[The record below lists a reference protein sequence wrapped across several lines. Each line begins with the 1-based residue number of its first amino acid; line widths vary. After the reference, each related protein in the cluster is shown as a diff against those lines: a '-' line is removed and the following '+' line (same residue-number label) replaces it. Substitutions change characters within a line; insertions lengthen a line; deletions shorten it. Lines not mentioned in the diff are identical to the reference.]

1 MANIAKRK
9 LTVREF
15 VPAALSL
22 LGGSS
27 SLLCQESD
35 IISLEI
41 GGAKI
46 EVTFGSSEFDLPR
59 ERLLSWI
66 QNAAKAVSR
75 YYGAF
80 PVPRMRIR
88 VNSSERRSGVFGGT
102 TWGRTP
108 PFTRIFVGRHTT
120 DQQLAEDWMMTHELV
135 HTAFPDV
142 EEEQHWIEEGIATY
156 VEPIARVQTGELT
169 PQKIWADMARDMP
182 QGEPKALDQGLDHT
196 HTWGR
201 TYWGGALFC
210 LAAEVRIRQAS
221 GNRKGLQD
229 ALRAVQKAGGTID
242 NSWPLDR
249 ALELGDRATR
259 TTVLT
264 QLYAEMKDKPAP
276 VDLDALWQQLG
287 VRKNGETVS
296 LDDGAPLAGI
306 RRAITAS

>member
-1 MANIAKRK
+1 MASVTKRK

-15 VPAALSL
+15 LPAALGL
-22 LGGSS
+22 LGVPS
-27 SLLCQESD
+27 SLMCQESD
-35 IISLEI
+35 VIPLEI

-46 EVTFGSSEFDLPR
+46 EVTFGSGEFDLPR

-66 QNAAKAVSR
+66 QNAAKAVSH
-75 YYGAF
+75 YYGVF

-88 VNSSERRSGVFGGT
+88 VNSSEKRSGVFGGT

-120 DQQLAEDWMMTHELV
+120 DRQLAEDWMMTHELV

-142 EEEQHWIEEGIATY
+142 DEEHHWIEEGIATY

-210 LAAEVRIRQAS
+210 LAAEVRIRQAT
-221 GNRKGLQD
+221 GNRKGLQA
-229 ALRAVQKAGGTID
+229 ALRAIQKAGGTID
-242 NSWPLDR
+242 NSWPVER
-249 ALELGDRATR
+249 AFELGDRATN

-287 VRKNGETVS
+287 VRKNGDGVL
-296 LDDGAPLAGI
+296 LDDTAPLAGI

>member
-1 MANIAKRK
+1 MASVTKRK
-9 LTVREF
+9 LTIREF
-15 VPAALSL
+15 LPAALGL
-22 LGGSS
+22 LGVSS
-27 SLLCQESD
+27 SLLCQESEV
-35 IISLEI
+35 IPLEI

-46 EVTFGSSEFDLPR
+46 EVTFGSEEFDLPR

-75 YYGAF
+75 YYGGF

-120 DQQLAEDWMMTHELV
+120 DPQLAEDWMMTHELV

-142 EEEQHWIEEGIATY
+142 DEEQHWIEEGIATY
-156 VEPIARVQTGELT
+156 VEPIARVQTGELN

-210 LAAEVRIRQAS
+210 LVAEVRLRQAT

-229 ALRAVQKAGGTID
+229 ALRAIQKAGGTID
-242 NSWPLDR
+242 NSWPVDR
-249 ALELGDRATR
+249 AFELGDRATH

-264 QLYAEMKDKPAP
+264 QLYAETKDKPAP

-287 VRKNGETVS
+287 VRKSSERVW
-296 LDDGAPLAGI
+296 LDDAAPLAGI

>member
-1 MANIAKRK
+1 MASVTKRK

-15 VPAALSL
+15 LPAALGILGVPSSL
-22 LGGSS
+22 LG
-27 SLLCQESD
+27 QESEV
-35 IISLEI
+35 IPLEI

-46 EVTFGSSEFDLPR
+46 EVTFGSEEFDLPR

-75 YYGAF
+75 YYGVF

-88 VNSSERRSGVFGGT
+88 VNSSEKRSGVFGGT

-120 DQQLAEDWMMTHELV
+120 DLQLAEDWMMTHELV
-135 HTAFPDV
+135 HTAFPDMD
-142 EEEQHWIEEGIATY
+142 EEQHWIEEGIATY

-210 LAAEVRIRQAS
+210 LVAEVRIRQAT
-221 GNRKGLQD
+221 GNSKGLQD
-229 ALRAVQKAGGTID
+229 ALRGIQKAGGTID
-242 NSWPLDR
+242 NSWPVDR
-249 ALELGDRATR
+249 AFELGDRATR

-264 QLYAEMKDKPAP
+264 QLYAETKDKPAP

-287 VRKNGETVS
+287 VRKNGEGAW
-296 LDDGAPLAGI
+296 LDDTAPLARI

>member
-15 VPAALSL
+15 VPAALGL

-229 ALRAVQKAGGTID
+229 ALRAIQKAGGTID

-287 VRKNGETVS
+287 VRKNGETVW

>member
-1 MANIAKRK
+1 MASITKRK

-15 VPAALSL
+15 LPATLGL
-22 LGGSS
+22 LGVPS

-35 IISLEI
+35 VIPLEI

-46 EVTFGSSEFDLPR
+46 EVTFGSEEFDLPR

-75 YYGAF
+75 YYGVF

-88 VNSSERRSGVFGGT
+88 VNSSERRSGVFSGT

-120 DQQLAEDWMMTHELV
+120 DRQLAEDWMMTHELV
-135 HTAFPDV
+135 HTAFPDMD
-142 EEEQHWIEEGIATY
+142 EEHHWIEEGIATY

-182 QGEPKALDQGLDHT
+182 QGEPKAFDQGLDHT

-210 LAAEVRIRQAS
+210 LVAEVRIRQAT
-221 GNRKGLQD
+221 GNRKGLQQG
-229 ALRAVQKAGGTID
+229 LRAIQKAGGTID
-242 NSWPLDR
+242 NSWPLER
-249 ALELGDRATR
+249 ALELGDRATG

-264 QLYAEMKDKPAP
+264 QLYTEMKDKPAP

-287 VRKNGETVS
+287 VRKNGEGVL
-296 LDDGAPLAGI
+296 LDDAAPLAGI

>member
-1 MANIAKRK
+1 MANGTKHK

-15 VPAALSL
+15 LPAALGL
-22 LGGSS
+22 LGAPSC
-27 SLLCQESD
+27 LLCQDSD
-35 IISLEI
+35 AIPLEI

-46 EVTFGSSEFDLPR
+46 DVTFSSAEFDLSR
-59 ERLLSWI
+59 DRLLSWI
-66 QNAAKAVSR
+66 QKAGKAVSH

-88 VNSSERRSGVFGGT
+88 VNSSEKRSGVFGGT

-108 PFTRIFVGRHTT
+108 PFTRIFVGRHTSE
-120 DQQLAEDWMMTHELV
+120 QQLAEDWMMTHELV

-142 EEEQHWIEEGIATY
+142 DEEHHWIEEGIATY

-169 PQKIWADMARDMP
+169 PQKIWSDMARDMP
-182 QGEPKALDQGLDHT
+182 QGEPRALDEGLDHT

-210 LAAEVRIRQAS
+210 LAADVRIRQAA
-221 GNRKGLQD
+221 GNRRGLQD
-229 ALRAVQKAGGTID
+229 ALRAIQKGGGTID
-242 NSWPLDR
+242 NSWPLER

-264 QLYAEMKDKPAP
+264 QLYSEMKDKPVP
-276 VDLDALWQQLG
+276 VDLDTLWQQLG
-287 VRKNGETVS
+287 VKKDGDTVR

>member
-1 MANIAKRK
+1 MASVTKRK

-15 VPAALSL
+15 LPAALGL
-22 LGGSS
+22 LGVPS

-35 IISLEI
+35 VIPLQI

-46 EVTFGSSEFDLPR
+46 EVTFGSEEFDLPR

-75 YYGAF
+75 YYDGF
-80 PVPRMRIR
+80 PVARMRIR
-88 VNSSERRSGVFGGT
+88 VNSSEKRSGVFGGT

-120 DQQLAEDWMMTHELV
+120 DQQLSEDWMMTHELV

-142 EEEQHWIEEGIATY
+142 DEEQHWIEEGIATY

-210 LAAEVRIRQAS
+210 LVAEVRIRQAT

-229 ALRAVQKAGGTID
+229 ALRAIQKAGGTID
-242 NSWPLDR
+242 NSWPVGR
-249 ALELGDRATR
+249 AFELGDRATS

-264 QLYAEMKDKPAP
+264 QLYAETKDKPAP
-276 VDLDALWQQLG
+276 VDLDALWKQLG
-287 VRKNGETVS
+287 VRKNGEGVL
-296 LDDGAPLAGI
+296 LDNAAPLAGI

>member
-1 MANIAKRK
+1 MASVTKRK
-9 LTVREF
+9 LTVRQF
-15 VPAALSL
+15 LPAALGL
-22 LGGSS
+22 LGVPS

-35 IISLEI
+35 VIPLEI

-46 EVTFGSSEFDLPR
+46 EVTFGSDEFDLPR

-75 YYGAF
+75 YYGVF

-88 VNSSERRSGVFGGT
+88 VNSSEKRSGVFSGT

-120 DQQLAEDWMMTHELV
+120 DRQLAEDWMMTHELV

-142 EEEQHWIEEGIATY
+142 DEDQHWIEEGIATY

-210 LAAEVRIRQAS
+210 LVAEVRIRQAT

-229 ALRAVQKAGGTID
+229 ALRAIQKAGGTID

-249 ALELGDRATR
+249 AFELGDRATS

-264 QLYAEMKDKPAP
+264 QLYAETKDKPAP

-287 VRKNGETVS
+287 VRKNGDGVF
-296 LDDGAPLAGI
+296 LDDAAPLAAV
-306 RRAITAS
+306 RRAITAA

>member
-1 MANIAKRK
+1 MASIAKRK

-15 VPAALSL
+15 VPAALGL

-35 IISLEI
+35 IIPLEI

-229 ALRAVQKAGGTID
+229 ALRAIQKAGGTID

-287 VRKNGETVS
+287 VRKNGETVW

>member
-1 MANIAKRK
+1 MANGTKRR

-15 VPAALSL
+15 IPAALGL
-22 LGGSS
+22 LGAPSY
-27 SLLCQESD
+27 LLSQESD
-35 IISLEI
+35 PIPLEI

-46 EVTFGSSEFDLPR
+46 DVTFGSTEFDLSR
-59 ERLLSWI
+59 ERLLDWVR
-66 QNAAKAVSR
+66 NAATAVSR
-75 YYGAF
+75 YYSAF

-88 VNSSERRSGVFGGT
+88 VNSSDTRTGVFRGT

-108 PFTRIFVGRHTT
+108 PFTRIFVGRHTSE
-120 DQQLAEDWMMTHELV
+120 QQLAEDWMMTHELV

-142 EEEQHWIEEGIATY
+142 EEEHHWIEEGIATY

-169 PQKIWADMARDMP
+169 PQRIWSDMARDMP
-182 QGEPKALDQGLDHT
+182 QGEPKAFDEGLDHT

-210 LAAEVRIRQAS
+210 LAADVRIRQAT

-229 ALRAVQKAGGTID
+229 ALRAIQKGGGTID

-249 ALELGDRATR
+249 ALELGDKETR
-259 TTVLT
+259 TTILT
-264 QLYAEMKDKPAP
+264 QLYSEMKDKAVP
-276 VDLDALWQQLG
+276 VDLDALWQRLG
-287 VRKNGETVS
+287 VRKSGETVL

>member
-1 MANIAKRK
+1 MASIAKRK

-15 VPAALSL
+15 VPAALGL

-287 VRKNGETVS
+287 VRKNGETVW

>member
-1 MANIAKRK
+1 MESVTKRK

-15 VPAALSL
+15 VPAALGL
-22 LGGSS
+22 LGASS

-35 IISLEI
+35 AIPLEI

-46 EVTFGSSEFDLPR
+46 EVTFGSEEFDLPR
-59 ERLLSWI
+59 ARLLSWI
-66 QNAAKAVSR
+66 QNAAKAVAH
-75 YYGAF
+75 YYGVF
-80 PVPRMRIR
+80 PVPHTRIR
-88 VNSSERRSGVFGGT
+88 VNSSERRSGVFSGT

-120 DQQLAEDWMMTHELV
+120 ERQLADDWMMTHELV
-135 HTAFPDV
+135 HIAFPDV
-142 EEEQHWIEEGIATY
+142 EEEHHWIEEGIATY
-156 VEPIARVQTGELT
+156 VEPIARVQIGELT
-169 PQKIWADMARDMP
+169 AQKIWSDMARDMP

-221 GNRKGLQD
+221 GNHKGLQD
-229 ALRAVQKAGGTID
+229 ALRAIQKAGGTID
-242 NSWPLDR
+242 NSWPVDR
-249 ALELGDRATR
+249 AFELGDRATR

-276 VDLDALWQQLG
+276 VDLEALWQQLG
-287 VRKNGETVS
+287 VRKSGEAVW

>member
-1 MANIAKRK
+1 MASVAKRK

-15 VPAALSL
+15 LPAALGL
-22 LGGSS
+22 LGVPC

-35 IISLEI
+35 AIPLEI
-41 GGAKI
+41 GGARI
-46 EVTFGSSEFDLPR
+46 EVTFGSNEFDLPR

-88 VNSSERRSGVFGGT
+88 VNSSERRTGVFHGT

-120 DQQLAEDWMMTHELV
+120 ERQLAEDWMMTHELV

-142 EEEQHWIEEGIATY
+142 EQEHHWIEEGIATY

-169 PQKIWADMARDMP
+169 AQRIWADMARDMP
-182 QGEPKALDQGLDHT
+182 QGEPKAFDQGLDNT

-210 LAAEVRIRQAS
+210 LAADVRIRQAS
-221 GNRKGLQD
+221 GNRKGLRH
-229 ALRAVQKAGGTID
+229 ALRAIQKAGGTID
-242 NSWPLDR
+242 QTWSLDR
-249 ALELGDRATR
+249 ALALGDQTTH

-264 QLYAEMKDKPAP
+264 KLYSEMKDKPTP
-276 VDLDALWQQLG
+276 VDLDTLWQQLG
-287 VRKNGETVS
+287 VRKSGETVW
-296 LDDGAPLAGI
+296 LDDGAALSGI